1 MHSLDLING
10 PPKLFI
16 FQKNANKTNLGGFL
30 FIVYI
35 IISISISFTYLF
47 DYFYDL
53 SHNQKYEIQSSK
65 IEKVISPNEKEIY
78 KSDNNLNPTI
88 EFSFDLKNFFNSI
101 SLSNNF
107 KIIDRTNS
115 QEIERNSIIKKRVS
129 DANFEIRYYCED
141 ENCELNENDKY
152 SSIYLVKMKFTGINI
167 EHQTDEIPLKY
178 VNDLF
183 GMDFPFYFYTQT
195 LRILYWETIK
205 YVEESKGFFKIFD
218 MIRGINR
225 TYYAGSIA
233 SNELYNFEFGFNEIG
248 YDKER
253 KKYYKILGDVIL
265 FNRFDYYMEY
275 KRIKKGFLDVL
286 AKILALITSLYGILG
301 KLFSIFY
308 SSSFD
313 NYKIIEKILF
323 NKKKIN
329 LFEKSNK
336 NIKEIELTN
345 DISNPDFLH
354 NNQLINDKLIINDN
368 DNDTDNYNADNI
380 VNNSV
385 DNNYDDIDNLI
396 TKFPKFRFWDF
407 LFNTFYN
414 KKCFKP
420 NNKNEFLSTCN
431 QILFKYI
438 SIDNILYNQ
447 IKIENLLKDYKWNDP
462 QLNNIG
468 NNELILELKKYI

>member
-65 IEKVISPNEKEIY
+65 IEKVISPNEDEIY

-88 EFSFDLKNFFNSI
+88 EFSFDLEYFMNGI

-107 KIIDRTNS
+107 KIIDNYNQRI
-115 QEIERNSIIKKRVS
+115 EIERNSIIKKRVS
-129 DANFEIRYYCED
+129 DVKLEIRYYCED
-141 ENCELNENDKY
+141 EYCELNENYKY
-152 SSIYLVKMKFTGINI
+152 SGIYLFKMNFTGINI
-167 EHQTDEIPLKY
+167 DHQTDEIPLKY

-183 GMDFPFYFYTQT
+183 IMDFPFYFYTRT
-195 LRILYWETIK
+195 LRFLYWKTYK

-225 TYYAGSIA
+225 TYFAGSID
-233 SNELYNFEFGFNEIG
+233 SNELYNYDINFDSIR

-253 KKYYKILGDVIL
+253 KKYYKILGNVIL

-286 AKILALITSLYGILG
+286 ANIVALITSFYGVLG
-301 KLFSIFY
+301 NLFSFFY

-313 NYKIIEKILF
+313 NYKIIERIF
-323 NKKKIN
+323 SNKKNIN
-329 LFEKSNK
+329 LSEKSNK
-336 NIKEIELTN
+336 NIKKLEL
-345 DISNPDFLH
+345 SNINNSDFL
-354 NNQLINDKLIINDN
+354 NNNHPTEDKLIINDN
-368 DNDTDNYNADNI
+368 DNDNDNDTE
-380 VNNSV
+380 NNND
-385 DNNYDDIDNLI
+385 DNNYDDDFDKLI
-396 TKFPKFRFWDF
+396 KKFHKFRFLNF

-414 KKCFKP
+414 NNCFKF
-420 NNKNEFLSTCN
+420 NSKYEFLSKCN

-447 IKIENLLKDYKWNDP
+447 IKIENLLKDYQWNDP
-462 QLNNIG
+462 QLNNIE
-468 NNELILELKKYI
+468 NNELISELKKYI

>member
-1 MHSLDLING
+1 MNG
-10 PPKLFI
+10 
-16 FQKNANKTNLGGFL
+16 
-30 FIVYI
+30 
-35 IISISISFTYLF
+35 
-47 DYFYDL
+47 
-53 SHNQKYEIQSSK
+53 
-65 IEKVISPNEKEIY
+65 
-78 KSDNNLNPTI
+78 
-88 EFSFDLKNFFNSI
+88 I

-107 KIIDRTNS
+107 KIIDNYNQRI
-115 QEIERNSIIKKRVS
+115 EIERNSIIKKRVS
-129 DANFEIRYYCED
+129 DVKLEIRYYCED
-141 ENCELNENDKY
+141 EYCELNDYKY
-152 SSIYLVKMKFTGINI
+152 SGIYLFKMNFTGINI
-167 EHQTDEIPLKY
+167 DHQTDEIPLKY

-183 GMDFPFYFYTQT
+183 IMDFPFYFYTRT
-195 LRILYWETIK
+195 LRFLYWKTYK

-233 SNELYNFEFGFNEIG
+233 SNELYNYEFGSNEIG

-253 KKYYKILGDVIL
+253 KKFYKVLGDFTL

-354 NNQLINDKLIINDN
+354 NNQLTKDKLIINDN
-368 DNDTDNYNADNI
+368 DNDTDNYNVDNN

-396 TKFPKFRFWDF
+396 KNFPK
-407 LFNTFYN
+407 
-414 KKCFKP
+414 
-420 NNKNEFLSTCN
+420 
-431 QILFKYI
+431 
-438 SIDNILYNQ
+438 
-447 IKIENLLKDYKWNDP
+447 
-462 QLNNIG
+462 
-468 NNELILELKKYI
+468 